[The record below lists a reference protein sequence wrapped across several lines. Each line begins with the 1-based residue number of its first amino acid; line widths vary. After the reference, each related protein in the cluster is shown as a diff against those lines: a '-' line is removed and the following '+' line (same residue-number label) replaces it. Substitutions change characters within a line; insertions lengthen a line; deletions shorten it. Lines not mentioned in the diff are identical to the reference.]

1 MLYSIQKK
9 LNSWQSILG
18 IWNLEKVRDG
28 PKKSGATQ
36 GASPELEEK
45 AAKGWESW
53 EAKSMC
59 AHMHT
64 HATKGNYRFPQ
75 IMRDITKK

>member
-1 MLYSIQKK
+1 MLYSIQEK
-9 LNSWQSILG
+9 LNSWQLILG
-18 IWNLEKVRDG
+18 MWNLEKVWNG
-28 PKKSGATQ
+28 PKNSGATQ

-59 AHMHT
+59 AHTHT
-64 HATKGNYRFPQ
+64 HTTKGNYRFPQ
-75 IMRDITKK
+75 IMRDITKT

>member
-1 MLYSIQKK
+1 MLYSIQDK
-9 LNSWQSILG
+9 LNSWQLILG
-18 IWNLEKVRDG
+18 IWNLEKVWNG
-28 PKKSGATQ
+28 PKNSEATQ

-59 AHMHT
+59 AHTHT
-64 HATKGNYRFPQ
+64 TKGNYRFPQ
-75 IMRDITKK
+75 IMRDITKT